1 MPFLENIALAALGP
15 VLNRALGG
23 GSSAPQP
30 EKAKVFDW
38 GSVDSDYTDQT
49 PLTGAGGL
57 FGGDTTTY
65 QSYHFNTLP
74 AGGALPSSV
83 PSDRV
88 VRDSDGNVIGYY
100 TPGDTV
106 TSRGRSKASAF
117 ARVQSKPYGLGWN
130 DMSEGEKWLAQR
142 DYFDRQNNVFQSR
155 AAANSLSIRQANQPG
170 NLALDRSASLYNQQ
184 TAQQMA
190 QNQWQFA
197 QNNAAQ
203 EGAAYRARMNA
214 LFPGAS
220 TWDLLGSSGA
230 SGGTGPGALP
240 GAPGVPTPSAGTL
253 KSGPDPAIF
262 AARMQANSQMQAN
275 ALQAN
280 LQSQQMRLQDSI
292 ARRNAMI
299 QFMNTAIAGA
309 KTPSE
314 IEKNTAAASQS
325 LAQAMTDQ
333 QLLRPRADLAR
344 SQAVKASSES
354 QLAGVRSE
362 LGRQEQQM
370 RRVGKNVYQTR
381 NVLHG
386 MSKSGSAD
394 WLDVLGTLG
403 GLPGG
408 LLNRLRG
415 ASRRSGVRRGN

>member
-1 MPFLENIALAALGP
+1 MSLLGNIALAAVGP
-15 VLNRALGG
+15 VLNRVLGG
-23 GSSAPQP
+23 GSSAPQAAT
-30 EKAKVFDW
+30 AKVFDW
-38 GSVDSDYTDQT
+38 GSVDADYTDQT
-49 PLTGAGGL
+49 ALTGAGGL
-57 FGGDTTTY
+57 FGGDTPTY

-74 AGGALPSSV
+74 AGGTLPSSI

-88 VRDSDGNVIGYY
+88 VRDSDGNAIGYY
-100 TPGDTV
+100 TPGDIKN
-106 TSRGRSKASAF
+106 SKGRTKASAF
-117 ARVQSKPYGLGWN
+117 ARVQSRPYGLGW
-130 DMSEGEKWLAQR
+130 DSMSEGEKWLAQR

-155 AAANSLSIRQANQPG
+155 AAANSMSIRRTNQPES
-170 NLALDRSASLYNQQ
+170 LALDRSASLYNQQ
-184 TAQQMA
+184 TVQQLA

-197 QNNAAQ
+197 QQNAAQ
-203 EGAAYRARMNA
+203 EGAAYRSRMQA

-262 AARMQANSQMQAN
+262 AARMQANSQMQSN

-292 ARRNAMI
+292 AKRNAVL

-314 IEKNTAAASQS
+314 IEKNAAAASQS

-354 QLAGVRSE
+354 RLAGVRSE

-386 MSKSGSAD
+386 VSNSGSAD
-394 WLDVLGTLG
+394 WIDVLGALG
-403 GLPGG
+403 GLPGS

-415 ASRRSGVRRGN
+415 ASRRSGVRR